1 MYAVI
6 ITDDPTGRNAQA
18 ATRKVIP
25 SALTPIAGTPIIVRQ
40 MRALARSGITKLTVV
55 AGDSVAPLR
64 DFVRVQAAACGI
76 PSVTV
81 EGSQPAF
88 GPLATV
94 VDAENDVLI
103 VEGSVLFDLS
113 LDAVRDIH
121 HARNALLTVVAHPSL
136 DPRNAPLLREANGFV
151 RDVLPANRTPG
162 EDERN
167 LAPTGIYLAAPLL
180 FRHPAIRRTQSII
193 RDVVPALIAAGER
206 VACFR
211 TSEYIRVLNTQ
222 ARCADAERDIR
233 LGRAEAMRLPKRRP
247 AILFDCDGVLNVE
260 HPPKGAL
267 RPDDVILVAGAAEA
281 VRRARTQGYI
291 TVAITNRPQ
300 LARGE
305 ITFEG
310 LDHILGRLEALLAER
325 GGLLDRIYFCP
336 HHPAPQCVTKI
347 AELAVPC
354 DCRKP
359 GAALFRQALEDLPID
374 IKRSCA
380 IGDSLRDI
388 GAARAVGLQAFGVRT
403 GYACADAAR
412 YPGGVSAAPIPDRM
426 FIDVGAAVDFML
438 SRKS

>member
-1 MYAVI
+1 MHAVI
-6 ITDDPTGRNAQA
+6 ITADLAGRSA
-18 ATRKVIP
+18 ATARRVIP
-25 SALTPIAGTPIIVRQ
+25 SALTPIAGSPLIARQ
-40 MRALARSGITKLTVV
+40 MRALARSGVTKLTVIT
-55 AGDSVAPLR
+55 GDGVAPLR

-88 GPLATV
+88 GPLAAIV
-94 VDAENDVLI
+94 EAPDDVLI
-103 VEGSVLFDLS
+103 VEGSVLFDLT
-113 LDAVRDIH
+113 LNALRDFH
-121 HARNALLTVVAHPSL
+121 QAHNALLTVVAHPSL
-136 DPRNAPLLREANGFV
+136 DPRNSPLLREDNDLV
-151 RDVLPANRTPG
+151 LDVIPESRTR
-162 EDERN
+162 EDDERN

-180 FRHPAIRRTQSII
+180 FRHPATRRTQSMI

-206 VACFR
+206 VTCFR
-211 TSEYIRVLNTQ
+211 TSEYVRVLGTQ
-222 ARCADAERDIR
+222 AHLGDAERDIR
-233 LGRAEAMRLPKRRP
+233 LGRAEAMRLPRRRP
-247 AILFDCDGVLNVE
+247 AILFDCDGVLNEE

-267 RPDDVILVAGAAEA
+267 RPDDVILVPGAADA
-281 VRRARTQGYI
+281 VRRARAEGYL

-305 ITFEG
+305 ITFEE

-359 GAALFRQALEDLPID
+359 GSALFRRALDELPID
-374 IKRSCA
+374 VKRSCS

-388 GAARAVGLQAFGVRT
+388 GAARAVGLPAFGVRT

-426 FIDVGAAVDFML
+426 FVDVGAAVDYML
-438 SRKS
+438 GRKS